1 MKTTFSQDDAQRMAT
16 AVVALDSIAAIVQLS
31 DPMKPEHKIKVI
43 ETLLSI
49 AQTIEDMVGE
59 PSCSCVECRRER
71 ENEEDSYSPHMN

>member
-1 MKTTFSQDDAQRMAT
+1 MKTTFSQDDAQRMSVAI
-16 AVVALDSIAAIVQLS
+16 VALDSIAAIVQLS
-31 DPMKPEHKIKVI
+31 DPMKPEHKKKVV

>member
-1 MKTTFSQDDAQRMAT
+1 MSA
-16 AVVALDSIAAIVQLS
+16 AVIALDSLAAIVQLS
-31 DPMKPEHKIKVI
+31 DPMKPEHKSKVI

-71 ENEEDSYSPHMN
+71 ENEEDSYSPSFN

>member
-1 MKTTFSQDDAQRMAT
+1 MKTTFSQDDAQRMSA
-16 AVVALDSIAAIVQLS
+16 AVIALDSLAAIVQLS
-31 DPMKPEHKIKVI
+31 DPMKPEHKSKVI

-71 ENEEDSYSPHMN
+71 ENEEDSYSPSFN